1 MNAEL
6 WRRLRPLFHNALDRA
21 VEDRAAFIDAAC
33 GDDAELKENLVK
45 LVQAAQEGAETLDTP
60 FIRFAQPS
68 FTHFS
73 SGEIILGR
81 FRIVRPI
88 GSGGMGDVYE
98 AEDLQLGRVALKT
111 IRQDIASSP
120 EAFDRFRQE
129 VQLARKIS
137 GAQVCRIHELYLIP
151 ADRGRAATAFLT
163 MEYLDGTTLSQRLK
177 DSGPLPVKQ
186 AQVVALDICEGL
198 RLVHAKGVIHRD
210 LKSAN
215 IMLCGEGGSMRAV
228 LMDFGLARDS
238 GVAGPDDQTSPI
250 ASAQDRTLPGAI
262 MGTPAYMAPEQ
273 FEGNAV
279 SPATDIYALGIVLYE
294 LITGLRP
301 YAAPTPVAAAIRRA
315 QRPTPPSSLIHSVPR
330 KWDRIIQ
337 RCLQYAPA
345 ERFQSADEVAKALR
359 AGPADLG
366 NLRKDRPW
374 LFVAACTLAA
384 ACLAWGIVNWWQT
397 LQYYRPGPEALRQ
410 YDNGLSLIR
419 QGNYAEAT
427 RVLQAALGHDKHFV
441 MAHARLAEA
450 WYNLDFQGS
459 AQQEL
464 LIALPERDRL
474 PSLDRKYLDAI
485 HATVTGEP
493 FAALEDYKRILDD
506 VPSSAKSSGYVD
518 LGMAYERAGDI
529 PHSLDSYAQA
539 AALDGNN
546 PAAYMHTGILQSRLH
561 HVQQGDQAFARA
573 QAIFGSEVDSF
584 GRAGNPEGLA
594 ELDYERGY
602 AANDRGDSKDAEP
615 LLQNALSEAKKIP
628 SVQLQ
633 IRVLTQLATTE
644 FKAAK
649 DAQVEEYA
657 EEAIRL
663 ARNNQLESWAAN
675 GLVREASDRILL
687 GHLVDA
693 EKPLEEAM
701 EILRQSPQ
709 PRAQALAN
717 STYASLM
724 NQEHHPD
731 KVEEPAQAA
740 LDYYR
745 RNGFSEG
752 ATEAGRLLIR
762 AKRDKG
768 EYKQALDDGNALL
781 ALAKQ
786 SGLAGS
792 QAKAEEEVGSVYLAM
807 EKYPDALTHFE
818 NARALATSD
827 LMRSYQEFHC
837 GETLRRLGNYAESEV
852 MLQLARSNPT
862 PSHIADVD
870 ESHVESLLSQQQ
882 YAPALKLEQ
891 EMIARAPDEA
901 HKRYELQDMALAESH
916 LGMKKPALDTLA
928 ALASLEQGK
937 SSPQEAAQDQMTAAE
952 VYLWLQM
959 NSQAHAAAAGAEAFF
974 ASTGQLDS
982 ELRSA
987 YLAAAAA
994 RALKDAGSYEA
1005 FSKKV
1010 IDIGINLRENWGP
1023 EPFQRYLSRPDM
1035 RTLSQRAAR

>member
-1 MNAEL
+1 
-6 WRRLRPLFHNALDRA
+6 
-21 VEDRAAFIDAAC
+21 
-33 GDDAELKENLVK
+33 
-45 LVQAAQEGAETLDTP
+45 
-60 FIRFAQPS
+60 
-68 FTHFS
+68 
-73 SGEIILGR
+73 
-81 FRIVRPI
+81 
-88 GSGGMGDVYE
+88 
-98 AEDLQLGRVALKT
+98 
-111 IRQDIASSP
+111 
-120 EAFDRFRQE
+120 
-129 VQLARKIS
+129 
-137 GAQVCRIHELYLIP
+137 
-151 ADRGRAATAFLT
+151 
-163 MEYLDGTTLSQRLK
+163 
-177 DSGPLPVKQ
+177 
-186 AQVVALDICEGL
+186 
-198 RLVHAKGVIHRD
+198 
-210 LKSAN
+210 
-215 IMLCGEGGSMRAV
+215 
-228 LMDFGLARDS
+228 
-238 GVAGPDDQTSPI
+238 
-250 ASAQDRTLPGAI
+250 
-262 MGTPAYMAPEQ
+262 
-273 FEGNAV
+273 
-279 SPATDIYALGIVLYE
+279 
-294 LITGLRP
+294 
-301 YAAPTPVAAAIRRA
+301 
-315 QRPTPPSSLIHSVPR
+315 
-330 KWDRIIQ
+330 
-337 RCLQYAPA
+337 
-345 ERFQSADEVAKALR
+345 
-359 AGPADLG
+359 
-366 NLRKDRPW
+366 
-374 LFVAACTLAA
+374 
-384 ACLAWGIVNWWQT
+384 
-397 LQYYRPGPEALRQ
+397 
-410 YDNGLSLIR
+410 
-419 QGNYAEAT
+419 
-427 RVLQAALGHDKHFV
+427 
-441 MAHARLAEA
+441 
-450 WYNLDFQGS
+450 
-459 AQQEL
+459 
-464 LIALPERDRL
+464 
-474 PSLDRKYLDAI
+474 
-485 HATVTGEP
+485 
-493 FAALEDYKRILDD
+493 
-506 VPSSAKSSGYVD
+506 
-518 LGMAYERAGDI
+518 
-529 PHSLDSYAQA
+529 
-539 AALDGNN
+539 
-546 PAAYMHTGILQSRLH
+546 
-561 HVQQGDQAFARA
+561 VQQGDQAFARA

-649 DAQVEEYA
+649 DAEVEEYA

-994 RALKDAGSYEA
+994 RALKDAGSYET